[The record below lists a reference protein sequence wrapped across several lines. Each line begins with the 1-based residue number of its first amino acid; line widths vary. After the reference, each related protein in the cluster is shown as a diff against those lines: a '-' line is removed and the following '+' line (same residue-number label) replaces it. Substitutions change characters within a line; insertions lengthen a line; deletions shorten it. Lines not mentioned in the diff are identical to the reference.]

1 MEIIKSLIHSIV
13 RFVVI
18 NIVVILFSLTA
29 PLIYALPIALV
40 AIGDKSLSSS
50 LIELE
55 MLTGP
60 FVCCFWMILICHWH
74 TVRRAQREGRLVTWR
89 QDEGGLS
96 HTLAKSIGF
105 MFIGFFGS
113 ALAEFVFMAVKYY
126 GFNSLVNHNYFARLT
141 FVAMAPFAVFAPVWL
156 VLLRRWM
163 RGRKQWDYISRAKGD
178 RELRE
183 TLHAISLQAKSMRSQ
198 NAHLR
203 EAWRGEE
210 E

>member
-1 MEIIKSLIHSIV
+1 MELIKSLIHSIV

-40 AIGDKSLSSS
+40 AIGEKSLSSS

-126 GFNSLVNHNYFARLT
+126 GFNSLVNHNYFARLA
-141 FVAMAPFAVFAPVWL
+141 FFAMAPFAVFAPVWL

-163 RGRKQWDYISRAKGD
+163 RGRKQGNFTSRAKD
-178 RELRE
+178 ERELRDKVR
-183 TLHAISLQAKSMRSQ
+183 AASLYARNLRSR
-198 NAHLR
+198 NAH
-203 EAWRGEE
+203 
-210 E
+210 